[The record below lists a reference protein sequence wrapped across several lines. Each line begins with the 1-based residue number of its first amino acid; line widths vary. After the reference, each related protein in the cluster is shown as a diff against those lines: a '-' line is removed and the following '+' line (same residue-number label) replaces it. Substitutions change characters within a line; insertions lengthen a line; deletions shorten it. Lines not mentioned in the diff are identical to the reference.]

1 MIKNVI
7 FDFDGTLVD
16 SNEAVISSLRETHKK
31 FFNTYPDE
39 SLIKKILG
47 KSLDSQIKGIGI
59 ENNLD
64 EAFEYYRNHYREVR
78 DEKTF
83 EYQGIR
89 KMLDNLNSMGIKMII
104 VSNKG
109 KNGLDHGLKKFG
121 YENYFDMVVGKD
133 DVLFNKPDP
142 NAFNIVKKEF
152 GGNCNDY
159 IIVGDSTSDIE
170 FGKNCSVK
178 TVLVSW
184 TLIPIEEFVDNKPD
198 FIISNP
204 EELIDIIKR
213 L

>member
-16 SNEAVISSLRETHKK
+16 SNEAVISSLKETHKK

-47 KSLDSQIKGIGI
+47 KSLDFQIKGIGI
-59 ENNLD
+59 KDNLD
-64 EAFEYYRNHYREVR
+64 EALEYYRNHYREVR
-78 DEKTF
+78 NEKTF

-89 KMLDNLNSMGIKMII
+89 KILDNLKSMKVRMII

-109 KNGLDHGLKKFG
+109 KNGLNHGLKKFG
-121 YENYFDMVVGKD
+121 YEKYFDMVLGKD
-133 DVLFNKPDP
+133 DVLFNKPDT
-142 NAFNIVKKEF
+142 NAFDIIKDRF

-159 IIVGDSTSDIE
+159 IIVGDSTSDME
-170 FGKNCSVK
+170 FGKNCNIK

-184 TLIPIEEFVDNKPD
+184 TLIPAEEFIDNKPD
-198 FIISNP
+198 FIINSP
-204 EELIDIIKR
+204 EELIDIIKI